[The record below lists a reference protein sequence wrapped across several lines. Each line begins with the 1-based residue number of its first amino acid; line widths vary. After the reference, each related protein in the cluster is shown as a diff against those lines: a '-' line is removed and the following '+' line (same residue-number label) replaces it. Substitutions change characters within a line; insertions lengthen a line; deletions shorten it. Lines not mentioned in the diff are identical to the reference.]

1 MIGRTILSV
10 ALVLL
15 TVSAAG
21 AQERSAHANYVL
33 RCAGCHGMEGAG
45 TAEGG
50 IPDFRGYVGAFT
62 RTEAARTYVM
72 HVPGVVSASLSDAEI
87 AAVMN
92 YLVEEWGGE
101 SIPDPFVPFTP
112 NEVTRL
118 RAVPV
123 EDVVAFRREVVDDL
137 AERGIATA
145 DYPWP

>member
-1 MIGRTILSV
+1 MTGRTILAI
-10 ALVLL
+10 ALGLL
-15 TVSAAG
+15 TVSTAG

-62 RTEAARTYVM
+62 HTEAARTYVM
-72 HVPGVVSASLSDAEI
+72 HVPGVISASLSDAEI

-92 YLVEEWGGE
+92 YIVEKWGGE
-101 SIPDPFVPFTP
+101 SVPDPFEPFTSE
-112 NEVTRL
+112 EVTRL

-123 EDVVAFRREVVDDL
+123 EDVVAFRRRVVEDL
-137 AERGIATA
+137 SAMGIETA
-145 DYPWP
+145 GYPWP